1 MCAASTEGL
10 QLVPQPKR
18 DHDLFGPEL
27 LLSLRQSGCDSPDWR
42 EHELLHVGVCRPDE
56 RVAFS
61 TTLLLCRETQSCR
74 SERPRFT
81 PITTSHFQIRC
92 IIRGVCLND

>member
-42 EHELLHVGVCRPDE
+42 VMN
-56 RVAFS
+56 FS
-61 TTLLLCRETQSCR
+61 MYACVV
-74 SERPRFT
+74 PMN
-81 PITTSHFQIRC
+81 
-92 IIRGVCLND
+92 V